1 MEAPSF
7 GDAGFVILIIQTL
20 INTNHHESNPV
31 APYWMHLK
39 GNAHIN
45 LSKYMKIHNLA
56 HQSPNEH
63 TCASVLLHM
72 ENFRKLNPK
81 FY

>member
-1 MEAPSF
+1 MFCNVRKYLVSF
-7 GDAGFVILIIQTL
+7 GIQTL

-31 APYWMHLK
+31 APYLMHLK

-56 HQSPNEH
+56 HQSPYDH

-72 ENFRKLNPK
+72 KYL
-81 FY
+81 